1 MNTRSTDPEALQRAI
16 NAHQIVLSTKGH
28 VSLEAAGAIVDTALD
43 AGRTE
48 VYQLIANLATIA
60 ADALTAAAPDDWAH
74 RQQRL
79 IIGAQL
85 VQLENTPNDTL
96 EPPC

>member
-1 MNTRSTDPEALQRAI
+1 MNTRSTDPEALQRAV
-16 NAHQIVLSTKGH
+16 NAHQIILSTKGH
-28 VSLEAAGAIVDTALD
+28 VSLEDAGAIVDAALD
-43 AGRTE
+43 AGRAE

-60 ADALTAAAPDDWAH
+60 AEALAAAAPDDWAH

-79 IIGAQL
+79 IIGAQIAK
-85 VQLENTPNDTL
+85 LENTPNDTL